1 MSNTT
6 NQPGS
11 NQGQQAPKQPD
22 RGPRDFA
29 SIYCKNL

>member
-1 MSNTT
+1 MDLYFTKPEEVVT
-6 NQPGS
+6 LLGERL
-11 NQGQQAPKQPD
+11 